1 LSVNPLSIEDT
12 FHRIE
17 KGITPLLH
25 AGVRCVCVGGD
36 HSISLPIL
44 RAVAKKH
51 GPVSLIQFDA
61 HNDLWYEYFCSKY
74 SIVTQF
80 RRAFEEVLLRDGA
93 GVQVG
98 SSPQGYGDDDL

>member
-1 LSVNPLSIEDT
+1 MLRFS
-12 FHRIE
+12 
-17 KGITPLLH
+17 H

-61 HNDLWYEYFCSKY
+61 HNDLWDEYFGSKY
-74 SIVTQF
+74 SHGTPF
-80 RRAFEEVLLRDGA
+80 RRAFEEGLLLDGGVL
-93 GVQVG
+93 QVG
-98 SSPQGYGDDDL
+98 LRGQVYGEDDFDFARAHKVKNGYR